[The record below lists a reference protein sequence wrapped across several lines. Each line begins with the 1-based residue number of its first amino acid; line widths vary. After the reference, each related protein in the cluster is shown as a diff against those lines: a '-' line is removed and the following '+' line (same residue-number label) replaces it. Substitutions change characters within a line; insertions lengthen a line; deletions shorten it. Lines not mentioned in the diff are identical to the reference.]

1 MVDVHELGQAGVE
14 HRRHAVVHDARHAL
28 VILRRPVLPLR
39 ADEDVPGAREGR
51 PPTPAVLP
59 RVPADVID
67 VQVGADDQIHRL
79 GRHAGRSKVVE
90 ERRLQHVKRRS
101 SAAILP
107 VADAGVDE
115 DREARTTH
123 DERVHALEKATLLVD
138 EVGREP
144 GAMLLERLRG
154 RVGQEPGRARRA
166 GSFDDARDGKAA
178 EREGDHARDSRQ
190 DGTCRQGAA
199 SLQKAEPDD
208 RVGDG
213 RHDGRHTAHSQQERG
228 AIMAIHAIT
237 DLAIVLKPEDD
248 VAIAKREIAA
258 GTILE
263 DGGTRIDVRQDIRP
277 GHKVARRARRQGAE
291 VRRYGQVIG
300 FATQDIA
307 AGDHVHTQNLA
318 VGELERNYEI
328 GTDVRPVEYYPADR
342 MRFFDGYKRE
352 DGRVGTRN
360 YVAIISGVNCSASVS
375 QFVKDKFRD
384 VSAQY
389 PNIDGVLAITHK
401 SGCGT
406 KLFGEDHL
414 ALQRVLAGYAK
425 HPNVAA
431 YILIGLGC
439 EVNQA
444 AVMVDKQRMAAPGH
458 PERKP
463 VIVNIQEAGGI
474 RKTVDRA
481 AAEVA
486 KLLPIVNEARRTP
499 QPVSE
504 LVLATNCGG
513 SDGNSGITANPAL
526 GWAVD
531 ELVRYGGTGVLA
543 ETPEIYG
550 AEHLLIRRAV
560 SEGVAKKLI
569 DRYKWWEWYCRGI
582 EAMDNNPAP
591 GNKAG
596 GITTVF
602 EKSLGGVTK
611 GGTTPMTDVFLYGEP
626 ITTRGFV
633 FMDTPGHDPVSIT
646 GLVAGGC
653 NIICFTTGRGSVFG
667 CKPVPSIKLA
677 TNSLMYRHMEE
688 DMDVNC
694 GVILEGTPLPDVGR
708 QILDEV
714 IAVAS
719 GKRSK
724 SELSGVGEEEFAPW
738 IIGPVM

>member
-1 MVDVHELGQAGVE
+1 
-14 HRRHAVVHDARHAL
+14 
-28 VILRRPVLPLR
+28 
-39 ADEDVPGAREGR
+39 
-51 PPTPAVLP
+51 
-59 RVPADVID
+59 
-67 VQVGADDQIHRL
+67 
-79 GRHAGRSKVVE
+79 
-90 ERRLQHVKRRS
+90 
-101 SAAILP
+101 
-107 VADAGVDE
+107 
-115 DREARTTH
+115 
-123 DERVHALEKATLLVD
+123 
-138 EVGREP
+138 
-144 GAMLLERLRG
+144 
-154 RVGQEPGRARRA
+154 
-166 GSFDDARDGKAA
+166 
-178 EREGDHARDSRQ
+178 
-190 DGTCRQGAA
+190 
-199 SLQKAEPDD
+199 
-208 RVGDG
+208 
-213 RHDGRHTAHSQQERG
+213 
-228 AIMAIHAIT
+228 MAIHAIAE
-237 DLAIVLKPEDD
+237 LAIVLRPEDD
-248 VAIAKREIAA
+248 VAIAKREIPA
-258 GTILE
+258 GTVLE
-263 DGGTRIDVRQDIRP
+263 DAGDRVEVRDDIRP
-277 GHKVARRARRQGAE
+277 GHKIARRGKSAGEA
-291 VRRYGQVIG
+291 VRRYGQPIG
-300 FATQDIA
+300 FATRHIA
-307 AGDHVHTQNLA
+307 AGEHVHTHNLA
-318 VGELERNYEI
+318 VGELHQEYDFC
-328 GTDVRPVEYYPADR
+328 TDVRPVDYYPAEQ
-342 MRFFDGYKRE
+342 MRYFDGFRRD

-360 YVAIISGVNCSASVS
+360 YVAIVSGVNCSASVS
-375 QFVKDKFRD
+375 QFVKDRFRD
-384 VSAQY
+384 VQRDY

-431 YILIGLGC
+431 YILVGLGC

-444 AVMVDKQRMAAPGH
+444 AVLVDKQRMAAPGH
-458 PERKP
+458 PERRP
-463 VIVNIQEAGGI
+463 FVVNIQEAGGI
-474 RKTVDRA
+474 RRTVERA

-486 KLLPIVNEARRTP
+486 KLLPVANAARRTP

-560 SEGVAKKLI
+560 NEGVAKKLI

-582 EAMDNNPAP
+582 DAMDNNPAP

-611 GGTTPMTDVFLYGEP
+611 GGTTPMMDVFTYGEP

-688 DMDVNC
+688 DMDINC
-694 GVILEGTPLPDVGR
+694 GVILEGTPLPEVGR
-708 QILDEV
+708 RIFDEIV
-714 IAVAS
+714 AVAS
-719 GKRSK
+719 GKRTK

>member
-1 MVDVHELGQAGVE
+1 MATF
-14 HRRHAVVHDARHAL
+14 
-28 VILRRPVLPLR
+28 PL
-39 ADEDVPGAREGR
+39 
-51 PPTPAVLP
+51 T
-59 RVPADVID
+59 
-67 VQVGADDQIHRL
+67 
-79 GRHAGRSKVVE
+79 
-90 ERRLQHVKRRS
+90 ER
-101 SAAILP
+101 
-107 VADAGVDE
+107 
-115 DREARTTH
+115 
-123 DERVHALEKATLLVD
+123 
-138 EVGREP
+138 
-144 GAMLLERLRG
+144 
-154 RVGQEPGRARRA
+154 
-166 GSFDDARDGKAA
+166 
-178 EREGDHARDSRQ
+178 
-190 DGTCRQGAA
+190 
-199 SLQKAEPDD
+199 
-208 RVGDG
+208 
-213 RHDGRHTAHSQQERG
+213 
-228 AIMAIHAIT
+228 
-237 DLAIVLKPEDD
+237 AIVLRPEDD
-248 VAIAKREIAA
+248 VAIAKKELPA

-263 DGGTRIDVRQDIRP
+263 DGPVRIEVRQEVRP
-277 GHKVARRARRQGAE
+277 GHKVARRAARRGAP

-300 FATQDIA
+300 FATQDIE
-307 AGDHVHTQNLA
+307 AGDHVHVHNLGI
-318 VGELERNYEI
+318 GELQREYEFC
-328 GTDVRPVEYYPADR
+328 TDVVPVEYYPPEKLR
-342 MRFFDGYKRE
+342 CFDGFKRE

-360 YVAIISGVNCSASVS
+360 YVAIVSGVNCSASVS

-384 VSAQY
+384 VQRDY
-389 PNIDGVLAITHK
+389 PNVDGVIAITHK

-444 AVMVDKQRMAAPGH
+444 AVMVERQRMAAAGY

-463 VIVNIQEAGGI
+463 FIVNIQEAGSI
-474 RKTVDRA
+474 RKTVERA

-486 KLLPIVNEARRTP
+486 KLLPQADGAKRTK

-531 ELVRYGGTGVLA
+531 ELVRHGGTGVLA

-550 AEHLLIRRAV
+550 AEHLLIRRAIN
-560 SEGVAKKLI
+560 EGVAKKLI

-611 GGTTPMTDVFLYGEP
+611 GGTTPMMDVFLYGEP

-688 DMDVNC
+688 DMDINC
-694 GVILEGTPLPDVGR
+694 GVILEGTPLPAVGR
-708 QILDEV
+708 QIFEEV

-719 GKRSK
+719 GKKSK

>member
-1 MVDVHELGQAGVE
+1 MA
-14 HRRHAVVHDARHAL
+14 
-28 VILRRPVLPLR
+28 
-39 ADEDVPGAREGR
+39 
-51 PPTPAVLP
+51 T
-59 RVPADVID
+59 
-67 VQVGADDQIHRL
+67 IHKL
-79 GRHAGRSKVVE
+79 T
-90 ERRLQHVKRRS
+90 
-101 SAAILP
+101 
-107 VADAGVDE
+107 
-115 DREARTTH
+115 DR
-123 DERVHALEKATLLVD
+123 
-138 EVGREP
+138 
-144 GAMLLERLRG
+144 
-154 RVGQEPGRARRA
+154 
-166 GSFDDARDGKAA
+166 
-178 EREGDHARDSRQ
+178 
-190 DGTCRQGAA
+190 
-199 SLQKAEPDD
+199 
-208 RVGDG
+208 
-213 RHDGRHTAHSQQERG
+213 
-228 AIMAIHAIT
+228 
-237 DLAIVLKPEDD
+237 AIVLKPEDD
-248 VAIAKREIAA
+248 VAVAKAPLDKGA
-258 GTILE
+258 VFE
-263 DGGTRIDVRQDIRP
+263 DGAARIEARQDVKP
-277 GHKVARRARRQGAE
+277 GHKIARRDVRRGQP

-307 AGDHVHTQNLA
+307 VGEHVHTHNLDI
-318 VGELERNYEI
+318 GELSADRYEV
-328 GTDVRPVEYYPADR
+328 GVDVRPVDFYPGDK
-342 MRFFDGYKRE
+342 MRYFEGYQRE

-384 VSAQY
+384 VSRDY
-389 PNIDGVLAITHK
+389 PNIDGVLAVTHK

-444 AVMVDKQRMAAPGH
+444 AVMVERQRMAAPGY

-463 VIVNIQEAGGI
+463 FIVNIQEAGGV
-474 RKTVDRA
+474 RKTVERA

-486 KLLPIVNEARRTP
+486 KLLPWADEARRTR

-513 SDGNSGITANPAL
+513 SDANSGMTANPAL

-543 ETPEIYG
+543 ETPGIY
-550 AEHLLIRRAV
+550 RAQHPPV
-560 SEGVAKKLI
+560 PRASNQGGAKKLV
-569 DRYKWWEWYCRGI
+569 DRYKWWEWYCRGLD
-582 EAMDNNPAP
+582 AMDNNPAP

-611 GGTTPMTDVFLYGEP
+611 GGTTPMMDVFLYGEP

-677 TNSLMYRHMEE
+677 TNSLVYRHMED
-688 DMDVNC
+688 DMDINC
-694 GVILEGTPLPDVGR
+694 GVILEGTPLPVVGR
-708 QILDEV
+708 QIFEEV
-714 IAVAS
+714 LAVAS

>member
-1 MVDVHELGQAGVE
+1 M
-14 HRRHAVVHDARHAL
+14 
-28 VILRRPVLPLR
+28 
-39 ADEDVPGAREGR
+39 
-51 PPTPAVLP
+51 
-59 RVPADVID
+59 
-67 VQVGADDQIHRL
+67 
-79 GRHAGRSKVVE
+79 
-90 ERRLQHVKRRS
+90 
-101 SAAILP
+101 
-107 VADAGVDE
+107 
-115 DREARTTH
+115 
-123 DERVHALEKATLLVD
+123 AT
-138 EVGREP
+138 
-144 GAMLLERLRG
+144 
-154 RVGQEPGRARRA
+154 
-166 GSFDDARDGKAA
+166 
-178 EREGDHARDSRQ
+178 
-190 DGTCRQGAA
+190 
-199 SLQKAEPDD
+199 
-208 RVGDG
+208 
-213 RHDGRHTAHSQQERG
+213 
-228 AIMAIHAIT
+228 HAIT

-258 GTILE
+258 GTMLE

-277 GHKVARRARRQGAE
+277 GHKVARRARRQGDE

-486 KLLPIVNEARRTP
+486 KLLPMADAARRTK
-499 QPVSE
+499 QPISE

-653 NIICFTTGRGSVFG
+653 NIVCFTTGRGSVFG

-677 TNSLMYRHMEE
+677 TNSLMYRHMQE

-714 IAVAS
+714 IVVAS